1 MHRGPHRHRAGSIS
15 LRPVEADDLP
25 VLFEHQHDPAACA
38 MAAFPARERDDFMAH
53 WERIATNPSV
63 TSRTVL
69 LGDAVVGNIVAFDY
83 EGRREVGYWIG
94 RQWWGRGVATRALVE
109 FLTVET
115 TRPIYAGVAP
125 SNAGS
130 IRVLEKCGFARCG
143 EQDGHIDLVLD
154 D

>member
-1 MHRGPHRHRAGSIS
+1 VHRGPHSHRSGSIS

-25 VLFEHQHDPAACA
+25 ILFEHQRDPAACT
-38 MAAFPARERDDFMAH
+38 MAAFPSRKRTDFMAH
-53 WERIATNPSV
+53 WDKIVASPSV

-69 LGDAVVGNIVAFDY
+69 LGNAVVGNMLAFDY

-94 RQWWGRGVATRALVE
+94 RQWWGRGVATQALVE
-109 FLTVET
+109 FLNVEP

-125 SNAGS
+125 NNAGS

-143 EQDGHIDLVLD
+143 EKDGHIDFVLND
-154 D
+154 